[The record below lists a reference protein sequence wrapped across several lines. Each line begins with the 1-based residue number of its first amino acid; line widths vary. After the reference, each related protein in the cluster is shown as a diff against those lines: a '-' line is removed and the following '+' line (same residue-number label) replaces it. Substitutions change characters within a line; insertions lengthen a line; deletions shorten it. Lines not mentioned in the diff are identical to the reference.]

1 MLRVADDGDVRRI
14 SVKFL
19 IKSLISLILIAAV
32 VAGCSKQGEKQ
43 QGELAEK
50 SAPVAR
56 KESFVVVPGSVQ
68 GKWKAVKIAVT
79 DKETNKES
87 VYTVAVGSGFTVPG
101 TRLEIRVDNFLP
113 HFVMDGT
120 TLTSQSN
127 EPKNPAAQI
136 RIIEGGNEIFKGWL
150 FSLYPT
156 THAFQHPKYGFT
168 LVDYIS
174 AG

>member
-1 MLRVADDGDVRRI
+1 VNVA
-14 SVKFL
+14 KLLL
-19 IKSLISLILIAAV
+19 IPVLLLPVLFVGCGGKEEQK
-32 VAGCSKQGEKQ
+32 AGE
-43 QGELAEK
+43 A
-50 SAPVAR
+50 APVSGHMAK
-56 KESFVVVPGSVQ
+56 KEAVVVVPDSVK

-79 DKETNKES
+79 NKETSKET
-87 VYTVAVGSGFTVPG
+87 VYTVAIGSTLSIPNTGLSLKV
-101 TRLEIRVDNFLP
+101 ENFLP
-113 HFVMDGT
+113 HFMMEGT

-136 RIIEGGNEIFKGWL
+136 RIMEGGKEIFKGWL

-168 LVDYIS
+168 LVDFLP